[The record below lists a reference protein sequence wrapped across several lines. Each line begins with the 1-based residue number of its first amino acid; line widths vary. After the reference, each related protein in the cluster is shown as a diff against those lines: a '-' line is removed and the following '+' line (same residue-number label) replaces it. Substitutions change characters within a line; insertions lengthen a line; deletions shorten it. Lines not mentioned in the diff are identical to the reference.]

1 MKNYNTGSADSNA
14 VCRKLCYFTLTN
26 GRIIVL
32 LIAPYTWPG
41 TFLTL
46 KKIFLPRLYILVSLT
61 VLVYEHANT
70 DAIQVEAVEEI
81 LDAVLDVG
89 SHARRTFHL
98 QNSLSHALN
107 HRQMPVSDVV

>member
-1 MKNYNTGSADSNA
+1 MLFYTDKRTDNSIAYCPLHLAGNIFNIKKN
-14 VCRKLCYFTLTN
+14 
-26 GRIIVL
+26 
-32 LIAPYTWPG
+32 
-41 TFLTL
+41 
-46 KKIFLPRLYILVSLT
+46 FLPRLYILVSLT

-107 HRQMPVSDVV
+107 HRQMPVSDVM

>member
-1 MKNYNTGSADSNA
+1 MVG
-14 VCRKLCYFTLTN
+14 
-26 GRIIVL
+26 
-32 LIAPYTWPG
+32 IAPYTWPG
-41 TFLTL
+41 TFLTF
-46 KKIFLPRLYILVSLT
+46 KKNFLSRLYILVSQLSLT

-107 HRQMPVSDVV
+107 HRHMPVSDVM